1 MSDELEAYQREVPP
15 LLFGIRR
22 TVSKMRLKYLQA
34 SGGLPR
40 EAA

>member
-1 MSDELEAYQREVPP
+1 MSERLETYNREVSP
-15 LLFGIRR
+15 LLFGIRQAVDR
-22 TVSKMRLKYLQA
+22 MRLKYLRA